1 MQSHPKAQIFGPP
14 QKSQNY
20 ILEREQHDMSFTCF
34 IQFLYTLQNEFF
46 GFLGTEEKTEF
57 LCSK

>member
-20 ILEREQHDMSFTCF
+20 REREQHDVSFTCF
-34 IQFLYTLQNEFF
+34 TQFLYTLQNEFF
-46 GFLGTEEKTEF
+46 GFLGTEAKTEF